1 MGMNNYPIWDFG
13 ELTYEE
19 LCMLLNLVNTFGFA
33 AAQTDLHAAP
43 WETIQEKLRHGIAK
57 RSPEGSISK

>member
-1 MGMNNYPIWDFG
+1 MD

-33 AAQTDLHAAP
+33 AAQTDLQAAP

-57 RSPEGSISK
+57 TRPEGSISK